1 MLGEGGVGAG
11 RRALPDFASKHGPV
25 TLSCLVLPSAARSQ
39 NLDLIWSAD
48 SQIDRRRHVR
58 NPLLIIAGKYAK
70 VPAGD

>member
-1 MLGEGGVGAG
+1 MGSSVGLGVG
-11 RRALPDFASKHGPV
+11 RALPVFASKRGPV
-25 TLSCLVLPSAARSQ
+25 TLSCLVLPSAAPSQ

>member
-1 MLGEGGVGAG
+1 MLGEGGGGAG
-11 RRALPDFASKHGPV
+11 GRALPDFASKRSPV